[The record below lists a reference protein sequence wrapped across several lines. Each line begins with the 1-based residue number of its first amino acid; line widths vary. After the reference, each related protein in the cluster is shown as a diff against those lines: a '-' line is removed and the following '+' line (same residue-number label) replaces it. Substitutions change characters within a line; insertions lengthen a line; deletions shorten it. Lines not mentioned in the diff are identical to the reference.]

1 MSGGIEVRGLTV
13 ERAGRAVLRDLSF
26 DAARG
31 RVLTLVGASGAGKS
45 TLLRC
50 LNRLAE
56 PRAGTIVLDGTD
68 IRALDPPALR
78 RRVAL
83 VAQTPAMLPGSVEDN
98 LAYGLDTLSAEA
110 RDAALAAAGL
120 DPSFAPRAARKLSG
134 GERARVALARALTRD
149 PDALLLDEPTAAL
162 DPDTA
167 HLIADTITA
176 LARRDLIVI
185 VATHDVALADQV
197 SDATLRLTPAD
208 ARAGGEPSAAPRG
221 DAPTP
226 NASRPAT
233 PSGGEP
239 RPASPEAGA

>member
-1 MSGGIEVRGLTV
+1 M
-13 ERAGRAVLRDLSF
+13 
-26 DAARG
+26 
-31 RVLTLVGASGAGKS
+31 GASGSGKS

-56 PRAGTIVLDGTD
+56 PQAGTIVLDGAD

-83 VAQTPAMLPGSVEDN
+83 VAQTPAMLPGTVQDN
-98 LAYGLDTLSAEA
+98 LAYGLTSLAADA
-110 RDAALAAAGL
+110 RDAALTAAGL
-120 DPSFAPRAARKLSG
+120 DPSFAPRRARELSG

-176 LARRDLIVI
+176 LAGRDLIVI
-185 VATHDVALADQV
+185 VATHDLALAEAV
-197 SDATLRLTPAD
+197 ADATLRL
-208 ARAGGEPSAAPRG
+208 GAAPASG
-221 DAPTP
+221 AAPP
-226 NASRPAT
+226 RRRRPSRRP
-233 PSGGEP
+233 PSP
-239 RPASPEAGA
+239 RPASPDEPRA

>member
-1 MSGGIEVRGLTV
+1 MRGLTV

-98 LAYGLDTLSAEA
+98 LAYGLETLSAEA

-120 DPSFAPRAARKLSG
+120 DSSFAPRAARKLSG

-162 DPDTA
+162 DPETA

-197 SDATLRLTPAD
+197 SDATLRLTPAAPDED
-208 ARAGGEPSAAPRG
+208 ARDSG
-221 DAPTP
+221 
-226 NASRPAT
+226 ASRPAARGDDRRRARLVRRAAC
-233 PSGGEP
+233 PGAP
-239 RPASPEAGA
+239 RPATPEAGA

>member
-1 MSGGIEVRGLTV
+1 MSTGIAVRDLRV
-13 ERAGRAVLRDLSF
+13 RRAGRPVLNDVTF

-31 RVLTLVGASGAGKS
+31 RVLALTGASGSGKS

-56 PRAGTIVLDGTD
+56 ADAGTITLDGED
-68 IRALDPPALR
+68 ILALDPPALR

-83 VAQTPAMLPGSVEDN
+83 VAQTPAMLPGTVTDN
-98 LAYGLDTLSAEA
+98 LAYGLPALTEPA
-110 RDAALAAAGL
+110 RDAALRAAGL
-120 DPSFAPRAARKLSG
+120 DLSFAPRPARALSG

-185 VATHDVALADQV
+185 VATHDVTLAEQV
-197 SDATLRLTPAD
+197 ADATLRLT
-208 ARAGGEPSAAPRG
+208 
-221 DAPTP
+221 
-226 NASRPAT
+226 
-233 PSGGEP
+233 
-239 RPASPEAGA
+239 